1 MGWRSYLFILNIMS
15 YQIGI
20 SNFLRMDAVAL
31 TVVYSTQLDLAS
43 WTASAQVGA
52 VKLNKVTIP
61 VRLTLTDSIAKGFI
75 TKANISTEGRLL
87 LAKLLSNAHCDSP
100 ELKVGTV
107 SLLRLS
113 PSIARPR
120 MSVAVASGFITRVS
134 IACKSVLLIHSLWA
148 RAYCQAPLVVVRTN
162 KVYLNFHY
170 VIWGKHSLV
179 TFALAQGFVRPKN
192 VCLVVTETDL
202 LSIDPLLSEAYC
214 DSPQLKV
221 IAPLSLGF
229 SLNPALARGFIR
241 PIRIINNT
249 LMAMVIEPMWAQAY
263 CQAPWLSTYRLPS
276 VQLSSA
282 LTQRKK
288 TRHIGVTRLLF

>member
-1 MGWRSYLFILNIMS
+1 MA

-31 TVVYSTQLDLAS
+31 TVVYVTRLDLAS

-107 SLLRLS
+107 IQLRLS
-113 PSIARPR
+113 LR
-120 MSVAVASGFITRVS
+120 MRSVALASGFITRVS
-134 IACKSVLLIHSLWA
+134 IACRSVLLIDSLWA
-148 RAYCQAPLVVVRTN
+148 RAYCQAPQLVARTN
-162 KVYLNFHY
+162 DVYLNLPY
-170 VIWGKHSLV
+170 VKNSLV
-179 TFALAQGFVRPKN
+179 TLARGFVRPKN

-214 DSPQLKV
+214 DSPQLKS
-221 IAPLSLGF
+221 IAPLMLGF

-276 VQLSSA
+276 VQLPSA

>member
-1 MGWRSYLFILNIMS
+1 MGWRSYLFILIIMA

-20 SNFLRMDAVAL
+20 SNFLRMDGVAL
-31 TVVYSTQLDLAS
+31 TVVYVTRLDLAS
-43 WTASAQVGA
+43 WTASAKVGA

-61 VRLTLTDSIAKGFI
+61 VRLTLTASIAKGFI

-100 ELKVGTV
+100 QLKVGTV
-107 SLLRLS
+107 IRLILS
-113 PSIARPR
+113 PSVAMPKR
-120 MSVAVASGFITRVS
+120 SVALASGFITRVS
-134 IACKSVLLIHSLWA
+134 IACRSVLLIDSLWA
-148 RAYCQAPLVVVRTN
+148 QAYCQAPTLVVRTN
-162 KVYLNFHY
+162 DVYLNFQY
-170 VIWGKHSLV
+170 VILGKNSLI
-179 TFALAQGFVRPKN
+179 TFALARGFVRPKN
-192 VCLVVTETDL
+192 LCLAVVETDL

-214 DSPQLKV
+214 DSPQLKS
-221 IAPLSLGF
+221 IAPLMLGF
-229 SLNPALARGFIR
+229 SLNPVLARGFIR

-276 VQLSSA
+276 VQLPSA
-282 LTQRKK
+282 ITQRKK